1 MQCAIC
7 LVLFVYQQINTF
19 CLLKLKELNNMVED
33 RRVRKTKNAIKQAF
47 IKLLAEK
54 ELERITIQDITTLAD
69 INRGTFYLHYE
80 DKYLLLSD
88 LEDEI
93 LAGLAD
99 ETGTYKLVL
108 QDSNLEDFAKI
119 FSEKILKNIILHI
132 QKDID
137 FYLVIFKLDR
147 KSHLEDK
154 ISELMYA
161 NMAENISNKQ
171 NISGIPLDY
180 FHSYVSGA
188 TISFIKHW
196 VQDKN
201 RMEPDIVVDYLFK
214 MIFNG
219 PLRLLAKEQ
228 YQ

>member
-1 MQCAIC
+1 
-7 LVLFVYQQINTF
+7 
-19 CLLKLKELNNMVED
+19 MVED

-80 DKYLLLSD
+80 DKYILLSD
-88 LEDEI
+88 LEDEFI
-93 LAGLAD
+93 DDLAE
-99 ETGTYKLVL
+99 ETGTFKLVL
-108 QDSNLEDFAKI
+108 QGSNLEDFAKI

-137 FYLVIFKLDR
+137 FYLLIFKLDR

-154 ISELMYA
+154 ISELIYV
-161 NMAENISNKQ
+161 NMAKNINNKTK
-171 NISGIPLDY
+171 ISGIPLDY

-201 RMEPDIVVDYLFK
+201 RMDPDVVVDYLFK
-214 MIFNG
+214 IIFNG
-219 PLRLLAKEQ
+219 PLRLMANEQ

>member
-1 MQCAIC
+1 
-7 LVLFVYQQINTF
+7 
-19 CLLKLKELNNMVED
+19 MVED

-69 INRGTFYLHYE
+69 VNRGTFYLHYE
-80 DKYLLLSD
+80 DKYILLSD

-93 LAGLAD
+93 LASLAD
-99 ETGTYKLVL
+99 EIGTSKLVM
-108 QDSNLEDFAKI
+108 QDSNLEDFAKN

-147 KSHLEDK
+147 KSQLEDK

-161 NMAENISNKQ
+161 NMVKIISNKQ
-171 NISGIPLDY
+171 KISGIPIDY

-196 VQDKN
+196 VQDNN
-201 RMEPDIVVDYLFK
+201 RMEPNIVADHLFK
-214 MIFNG
+214 IIFNG
-219 PLRLLAKEQ
+219 PLRLMAKEQ
-228 YQ
+228 YK

>member
-1 MQCAIC
+1 
-7 LVLFVYQQINTF
+7 
-19 CLLKLKELNNMVED
+19 MVED

-69 INRGTFYLHYE
+69 VNRGTFYLHYE
-80 DKYLLLSD
+80 DKYILLSD

-93 LAGLAD
+93 LASLVD
-99 ETGTYKLVL
+99 EIGTSKLVM
-108 QDSNLEDFAKI
+108 QDSNLEDFAKN
-119 FSEKILKNIILHI
+119 FSKKILKNIILHI

-147 KSHLEDK
+147 KSQLEDK

-161 NMAENISNKQ
+161 NMVKIISNKQ
-171 NISGIPLDY
+171 KISGIPIDY

-196 VQDKN
+196 VQDNN
-201 RMEPDIVVDYLFK
+201 RMEPNIVADHLFK
-214 MIFNG
+214 IIFNG
-219 PLRLLAKEQ
+219 PLRLMAKEQ
-228 YQ
+228 YK

>member
-1 MQCAIC
+1 
-7 LVLFVYQQINTF
+7 
-19 CLLKLKELNNMVED
+19 MVED

-69 INRGTFYLHYE
+69 VNRGTFYLHYE
-80 DKYLLLSD
+80 DKYILLSD

-93 LAGLAD
+93 LASLAD
-99 ETGTYKLVL
+99 EVGTSKLVM
-108 QDSNLEDFAKI
+108 QDSNLEDFAKN
-119 FSEKILKNIILHI
+119 FSKKILKNIILHI

-147 KSHLEDK
+147 KSQLEDK

-161 NMAENISNKQ
+161 NMVKIISNKQ
-171 NISGIPLDY
+171 KISGIPIDY

-196 VQDKN
+196 VQDNN
-201 RMEPDIVVDYLFK
+201 RMEPNIVADHLFK
-214 MIFNG
+214 IIFNG
-219 PLRLLAKEQ
+219 PLRLMAKEQ
-228 YQ
+228 YK

>member
-1 MQCAIC
+1 MSKMI
-7 LVLFVYQQINTF
+7 
-19 CLLKLKELNNMVED
+19 ED
-33 RRVRKTKNAIKQAF
+33 RRVKKTKNAIKQAF

-54 ELERITIQDITTLAD
+54 ELERITIQDITSLAD

-80 DKYLLLSD
+80 DKYILLSD

-93 LAGLAD
+93 LVGLAD
-99 ETGTYKLVL
+99 EIGTYKLVM

-154 ISELMYA
+154 ISELMYS
-161 NMAENISNKQ
+161 NMTKNLNNKQ
-171 NISGIPLDY
+171 KISGIPIDY

-196 VQDKN
+196 VQDNN
-201 RMEPDIVVDYLFK
+201 RMEPDIVADHLFK
-214 MIFNG
+214 IIFNG
-219 PLRLLAKEQ
+219 PLRLMAKEQ

>member
-1 MQCAIC
+1 
-7 LVLFVYQQINTF
+7 
-19 CLLKLKELNNMVED
+19 MVED

-69 INRGTFYLHYE
+69 VNRGTFYLHYE
-80 DKYLLLSD
+80 DKYILLSD
-88 LEDEI
+88 IEDEI

-99 ETGTYKLVL
+99 ETGTYKLGM
-108 QDSNLEDFAKI
+108 QDSTLEDFAKI

-147 KSHLEDK
+147 KSHLEEK

-161 NMAENISNKQ
+161 NIAKNLGNKQ
-171 NISGIPLDY
+171 NISGIPIDY

-196 VQDKN
+196 VQDNN
-201 RMEPDIVVDYLFK
+201 RMEPDMVADYLFK
-214 MIFNG
+214 IIFNG
-219 PLRLLAKEQ
+219 PLRLIANEP

>member
-1 MQCAIC
+1 
-7 LVLFVYQQINTF
+7 
-19 CLLKLKELNNMVED
+19 MVED

-69 INRGTFYLHYE
+69 VNRGTFYLHYE
-80 DKYLLLSD
+80 DKYILLSD

-93 LAGLAD
+93 LASLAD
-99 ETGTYKLVL
+99 EIGTSKLVM
-108 QDSNLEDFAKI
+108 QDSNLEDFAKN

-147 KSHLEDK
+147 KSQLEDK

-161 NMAENISNKQ
+161 NMVKIISNKQ
-171 NISGIPLDY
+171 KISGIPIDY
-180 FHSYVSGA
+180 FHSYFSGA

-196 VQDKN
+196 VQDNN
-201 RMEPDIVVDYLFK
+201 RMEPNIVANHLFK
-214 MIFNG
+214 IIFNG
-219 PLRLLAKEQ
+219 PLRLMAKEQ
-228 YQ
+228 YK

>member
-1 MQCAIC
+1 
-7 LVLFVYQQINTF
+7 
-19 CLLKLKELNNMVED
+19 MVED
-33 RRVRKTKNAIKQAF
+33 RRVRKTKKAIKQAF

-80 DKYLLLSD
+80 DKYILLSD
-88 LEDEI
+88 LEDEFI
-93 LAGLAD
+93 DDLA
-99 ETGTYKLVL
+99 EEIGTFKLVL
-108 QDSNLEDFAKI
+108 QGSNLEDFAKI

-137 FYLVIFKLDR
+137 FYLLIFKLDR

-154 ISELMYA
+154 ISELIYV
-161 NMAENISNKQ
+161 NMAKNNNNKTK
-171 NISGIPLDY
+171 ISGIPLDY

-201 RMEPDIVVDYLFK
+201 RMDPDVVVDYLFK
-214 MIFNG
+214 IIFNG
-219 PLRLLAKEQ
+219 PLRLMANEQ

>member
-1 MQCAIC
+1 
-7 LVLFVYQQINTF
+7 
-19 CLLKLKELNNMVED
+19 MVED

-69 INRGTFYLHYE
+69 VNRGTFYLHYE
-80 DKYLLLSD
+80 DKYILLSD

-93 LAGLAD
+93 LASLAD
-99 ETGTYKLVL
+99 EIGTSKLVM
-108 QDSNLEDFAKI
+108 QDSNLEDFAKN
-119 FSEKILKNIILHI
+119 FSKKILKNIILHI

-147 KSHLEDK
+147 KSQLEDK

-161 NMAENISNKQ
+161 NMVKIISNKQ
-171 NISGIPLDY
+171 KISGIPINY

-196 VQDKN
+196 VQDNN
-201 RMEPDIVVDYLFK
+201 RMEPNIVADHLFK
-214 MIFNG
+214 IIFNG
-219 PLRLLAKEQ
+219 PLRLMAKEQ
-228 YQ
+228 YK

>member
-1 MQCAIC
+1 
-7 LVLFVYQQINTF
+7 
-19 CLLKLKELNNMVED
+19 MVED

-80 DKYLLLSD
+80 DKYILLSD
-88 LEDEI
+88 LEDEFI
-93 LAGLAD
+93 DDLA
-99 ETGTYKLVL
+99 EEIGTFKLVL
-108 QDSNLEDFAKI
+108 QGSNLEDFAKI

-137 FYLVIFKLDR
+137 FYLLIFKLDR

-154 ISELMYA
+154 ISELIYV
-161 NMAENISNKQ
+161 NMAKNINNKTK
-171 NISGIPLDY
+171 ISGIPLDY

-201 RMEPDIVVDYLFK
+201 RMDSDVVVDYLFK
-214 MIFNG
+214 IIFNG
-219 PLRLLAKEQ
+219 PLRLMANEQ

>member
-1 MQCAIC
+1 
-7 LVLFVYQQINTF
+7 
-19 CLLKLKELNNMVED
+19 MVED

-69 INRGTFYLHYE
+69 VNRGTFYLHYE
-80 DKYLLLSD
+80 DKYILLSD

-93 LAGLAD
+93 LASLAD
-99 ETGTYKLVL
+99 EIGTSKLVM
-108 QDSNLEDFAKI
+108 QDSNLEDFAKN
-119 FSEKILKNIILHI
+119 FSKKILKNIILHI

-147 KSHLEDK
+147 KSQLEDK

-161 NMAENISNKQ
+161 NMVKIISNKQ
-171 NISGIPLDY
+171 KISGIPIDY
-180 FHSYVSGA
+180 FHSYFSGA

-196 VQDKN
+196 VQDNN
-201 RMEPDIVVDYLFK
+201 RMEPNIVADHLFK
-214 MIFNG
+214 IIFNG
-219 PLRLLAKEQ
+219 PLRLMAKEQ
-228 YQ
+228 YK

>member
-1 MQCAIC
+1 
-7 LVLFVYQQINTF
+7 
-19 CLLKLKELNNMVED
+19 MVED

-69 INRGTFYLHYE
+69 VNRGTFYLYYE
-80 DKYLLLSD
+80 DKYILLSD

-93 LAGLAD
+93 LASLAD
-99 ETGTYKLVL
+99 EIGTSKLVM
-108 QDSNLEDFAKI
+108 QDSNLEDFAKN

-147 KSHLEDK
+147 KSQLEDK

-161 NMAENISNKQ
+161 NMVKIISNKQ
-171 NISGIPLDY
+171 KISGIPIDY
-180 FHSYVSGA
+180 FHSYFSGA

-196 VQDKN
+196 VQDNN
-201 RMEPDIVVDYLFK
+201 RMEPNIVADHLFK
-214 MIFNG
+214 IIFNG
-219 PLRLLAKEQ
+219 PLRLMAKEQ
-228 YQ
+228 YK

>member
-1 MQCAIC
+1 
-7 LVLFVYQQINTF
+7 
-19 CLLKLKELNNMVED
+19 MVED

-69 INRGTFYLHYE
+69 VNRGTFYLHYE
-80 DKYLLLSD
+80 DKYILLSD

-93 LAGLAD
+93 LASLAD
-99 ETGTYKLVL
+99 EIGTSKLVM
-108 QDSNLEDFAKI
+108 QDSNLEDFAKN
-119 FSEKILKNIILHI
+119 FSKKILKNIILHI

-147 KSHLEDK
+147 KSQLEDK

-161 NMAENISNKQ
+161 NMVKIISNKQ
-171 NISGIPLDY
+171 KISGIPIDY

-196 VQDKN
+196 VQDNN
-201 RMEPDIVVDYLFK
+201 RMEPNIVADHLFK
-214 MIFNG
+214 IIFNG
-219 PLRLLAKEQ
+219 PLRLMAKEQ
-228 YQ
+228 YK

>member
-1 MQCAIC
+1 
-7 LVLFVYQQINTF
+7 
-19 CLLKLKELNNMVED
+19 MVED

-54 ELERITIQDITTLAD
+54 ELERITIRDITTLAD
-69 INRGTFYLHYE
+69 VNRGTFYLHYE
-80 DKYLLLSD
+80 DKYILLSD

-93 LAGLAD
+93 LASLAD
-99 ETGTYKLVL
+99 EIGTSKLVM
-108 QDSNLEDFAKI
+108 QDSNLEDFAKN
-119 FSEKILKNIILHI
+119 FSKKILKNIILHI

-147 KSHLEDK
+147 KSQLEDK

-161 NMAENISNKQ
+161 NMVKIISNKQ
-171 NISGIPLDY
+171 KISGIPIDY

-196 VQDKN
+196 VQDNN
-201 RMEPDIVVDYLFK
+201 RMEPNIVADHLFK
-214 MIFNG
+214 IIFNG
-219 PLRLLAKEQ
+219 PLRLMAKEQ
-228 YQ
+228 YK

>member
-1 MQCAIC
+1 
-7 LVLFVYQQINTF
+7 
-19 CLLKLKELNNMVED
+19 MVED

-80 DKYLLLSD
+80 DKYILLSD
-88 LEDEI
+88 LEDEFI
-93 LAGLAD
+93 DDLA
-99 ETGTYKLVL
+99 EEIGTFKLVL
-108 QDSNLEDFAKI
+108 QGSNLEDFAKI

-137 FYLVIFKLDR
+137 FYLLIFKLDR

-154 ISELMYA
+154 ISELIYV
-161 NMAENISNKQ
+161 NMAKNINNKTK
-171 NISGIPLDY
+171 ISGIPLDY

-201 RMEPDIVVDYLFK
+201 RMDPNVVVDYLFK
-214 MIFNG
+214 IIFNG
-219 PLRLLAKEQ
+219 PLRLMANEQ

>member
-1 MQCAIC
+1 
-7 LVLFVYQQINTF
+7 
-19 CLLKLKELNNMVED
+19 MVED

-69 INRGTFYLHYE
+69 VNQGTFYLHYE
-80 DKYLLLSD
+80 DKYILLSD

-93 LAGLAD
+93 LASLAD
-99 ETGTYKLVL
+99 EIGTSKLVM
-108 QDSNLEDFAKI
+108 QDSNLEDFAKN

-147 KSHLEDK
+147 KSQLEDK

-161 NMAENISNKQ
+161 NMVKIISNKQ
-171 NISGIPLDY
+171 KISGIPIDY

-196 VQDKN
+196 VQDNN
-201 RMEPDIVVDYLFK
+201 RMEPNIVADHLFK
-214 MIFNG
+214 IIFNG
-219 PLRLLAKEQ
+219 PLRLMAKEQ
-228 YQ
+228 YK

>member
-1 MQCAIC
+1 
-7 LVLFVYQQINTF
+7 
-19 CLLKLKELNNMVED
+19 MVED

-69 INRGTFYLHYE
+69 VNRGTFYLHYE
-80 DKYLLLSD
+80 DKYILLSD

-93 LAGLAD
+93 LASLAD
-99 ETGTYKLVL
+99 EIGTSKLVM
-108 QDSNLEDFAKI
+108 QDSNLEDFAKN
-119 FSEKILKNIILHI
+119 FSKKILKNIILHI

-147 KSHLEDK
+147 KSQLEDK

-161 NMAENISNKQ
+161 NVVKIISNKQ
-171 NISGIPLDY
+171 KISGIPIDY

-196 VQDKN
+196 VQDNN
-201 RMEPDIVVDYLFK
+201 RMEPNIVADHLFK
-214 MIFNG
+214 IIFNG
-219 PLRLLAKEQ
+219 PLRLMAKEQ
-228 YQ
+228 YK

>member
-1 MQCAIC
+1 
-7 LVLFVYQQINTF
+7 
-19 CLLKLKELNNMVED
+19 MVED

-80 DKYLLLSD
+80 DKYILLSD
-88 LEDEI
+88 LEDEFI
-93 LAGLAD
+93 DDLA
-99 ETGTYKLVL
+99 EEIGTFKLVL
-108 QDSNLEDFAKI
+108 QGSNLEDFAKI

-137 FYLVIFKLDR
+137 FYLLIFKLDR

-154 ISELMYA
+154 ISELIYV
-161 NMAENISNKQ
+161 NMAKNINNKTK
-171 NISGIPLDY
+171 ISGIPLDY

-201 RMEPDIVVDYLFK
+201 RMDPDVVVDYLFK
-214 MIFNG
+214 IIFNG
-219 PLRLLAKEQ
+219 PLRLMANEQ

>member
-1 MQCAIC
+1 
-7 LVLFVYQQINTF
+7 
-19 CLLKLKELNNMVED
+19 MVED

-69 INRGTFYLHYE
+69 VNRGTFYLHYE
-80 DKYLLLSD
+80 DKYILLSD

-93 LAGLAD
+93 LASLAD
-99 ETGTYKLVL
+99 EIGTSKLVM
-108 QDSNLEDFAKI
+108 QDSNLEDFAKN
-119 FSEKILKNIILHI
+119 FSKKILKNIILHI

-147 KSHLEDK
+147 KSQLEDK

-161 NMAENISNKQ
+161 NMVKIISNKQ
-171 NISGIPLDY
+171 KILGIPIDY

-196 VQDKN
+196 VQDNN
-201 RMEPDIVVDYLFK
+201 RMEPNIVADHLFK
-214 MIFNG
+214 IIFNG
-219 PLRLLAKEQ
+219 PLRLMAKEQ
-228 YQ
+228 YK

>member
-1 MQCAIC
+1 
-7 LVLFVYQQINTF
+7 
-19 CLLKLKELNNMVED
+19 MVED

-99 ETGTYKLVL
+99 EIGTYKLVM
-108 QDSNLEDFAKI
+108 QDSNLEDFAKN

-171 NISGIPLDY
+171 NISGIPIDY

-188 TISFIKHW
+188 SISFIKHW

-214 MIFNG
+214 IIFNG
-219 PLRLLAKEQ
+219 PLRLMAKEQ

>member
-1 MQCAIC
+1 
-7 LVLFVYQQINTF
+7 
-19 CLLKLKELNNMVED
+19 MVED
-33 RRVRKTKNAIKQAF
+33 RRVRKTKKAIKQAF

-80 DKYLLLSD
+80 DKYILLSD
-88 LEDEI
+88 LEDEFI
-93 LAGLAD
+93 DDLA
-99 ETGTYKLVL
+99 EEIGTFKLVL
-108 QDSNLEDFAKI
+108 QGSNLEDFAKI

-137 FYLVIFKLDR
+137 FYLLIFKLDR

-154 ISELMYA
+154 ISELIYV
-161 NMAENISNKQ
+161 NMAKNINNKTK
-171 NISGIPLDY
+171 ISGIPLDY

-201 RMEPDIVVDYLFK
+201 RMNPDVVVDYLFK
-214 MIFNG
+214 IIFNG
-219 PLRLLAKEQ
+219 PLRLMANEQ

>member
-1 MQCAIC
+1 
-7 LVLFVYQQINTF
+7 
-19 CLLKLKELNNMVED
+19 MVED

-69 INRGTFYLHYE
+69 VNRGTFYLHYE
-80 DKYLLLSD
+80 DKYILLSD
-88 LEDEI
+88 IEDEI

-99 ETGTYKLVL
+99 ETGTYKLGM
-108 QDSNLEDFAKI
+108 QDSTLEDFAKI

-147 KSHLEDK
+147 KSHLEEK
-154 ISELMYA
+154 ISELMYT
-161 NMAENISNKQ
+161 NIAKNLGNKQ
-171 NISGIPLDY
+171 NISGIPIDY

-188 TISFIKHW
+188 AISFIKHW
-196 VQDKN
+196 VQDNN
-201 RMEPDIVVDYLFK
+201 RMEPDMVADYLFK
-214 MIFNG
+214 IIFNG
-219 PLRLLAKEQ
+219 PLRLIANEP

>member
-1 MQCAIC
+1 
-7 LVLFVYQQINTF
+7 
-19 CLLKLKELNNMVED
+19 MVED

-99 ETGTYKLVL
+99 EIGTYKLVM
-108 QDSNLEDFAKI
+108 QDSNLEDFAKN

-137 FYLVIFKLDR
+137 FYLIIFKLDR

-171 NISGIPLDY
+171 NISGIPIDY

-188 TISFIKHW
+188 SISFIKHW

-214 MIFNG
+214 IIFNG
-219 PLRLLAKEQ
+219 PLRLMAKEQ

>member
-1 MQCAIC
+1 MSKMI
-7 LVLFVYQQINTF
+7 
-19 CLLKLKELNNMVED
+19 ED

-54 ELERITIQDITTLAD
+54 ELERITIQDITSLAD

-80 DKYLLLSD
+80 DKYILLSD

-93 LAGLAD
+93 LVGLAD
-99 ETGTYKLVL
+99 EIGTYKLVM

-154 ISELMYA
+154 ISELIYS
-161 NMAENISNKQ
+161 NMTKNLNNKQ
-171 NISGIPLDY
+171 KISGIPIDY

-196 VQDKN
+196 VQDNN
-201 RMEPDIVVDYLFK
+201 RMEPDIVADHLFK
-214 MIFNG
+214 IIFNG
-219 PLRLLAKEQ
+219 PLRLMAKEQ

>member
-1 MQCAIC
+1 
-7 LVLFVYQQINTF
+7 
-19 CLLKLKELNNMVED
+19 MVED

-69 INRGTFYLHYE
+69 VNRGTFYLHYE
-80 DKYLLLSD
+80 DKYILLSD

-93 LAGLAD
+93 LASLAD
-99 ETGTYKLVL
+99 EIGTYKLVM
-108 QDSNLEDFAKI
+108 QDSNLEDFAKN

-161 NMAENISNKQ
+161 NMTKNLSNKQ
-171 NISGIPLDY
+171 KISGIPIDY

-196 VQDKN
+196 VQDNN
-201 RMEPDIVVDYLFK
+201 RMEPDMVADYLFK
-214 MIFNG
+214 IIFNS
-219 PLRLLAKEQ
+219 PLRLMAKEQ
-228 YQ
+228 YK

>member
-1 MQCAIC
+1 
-7 LVLFVYQQINTF
+7 
-19 CLLKLKELNNMVED
+19 MVED

-80 DKYLLLSD
+80 DKYILLSD
-88 LEDEI
+88 LEDEFI
-93 LAGLAD
+93 DDLA
-99 ETGTYKLVL
+99 EEIGTFKLVL
-108 QDSNLEDFAKI
+108 QGSNLEDFAKI

-137 FYLVIFKLDR
+137 FYLLIFKLDR

-154 ISELMYA
+154 ISELIYV
-161 NMAENISNKQ
+161 NMAKNINNKTK
-171 NISGIPLDY
+171 ISGIPLDY

-201 RMEPDIVVDYLFK
+201 RMDPDVVVDYLFK
-214 MIFNG
+214 IIFNG
-219 PLRLLAKEQ
+219 PLRQMANEQ

>member
-1 MQCAIC
+1 
-7 LVLFVYQQINTF
+7 
-19 CLLKLKELNNMVED
+19 MVED

-80 DKYLLLSD
+80 DKYILLSD
-88 LEDEI
+88 LEDEFI
-93 LAGLAD
+93 DDLA
-99 ETGTYKLVL
+99 EEIGTFKLVL
-108 QDSNLEDFAKI
+108 QGSNLEDFAKI
-119 FSEKILKNIILHI
+119 FSKKILKNIILHI

-137 FYLVIFKLDR
+137 FYLLIFKLDR

-154 ISELMYA
+154 ISELIYV
-161 NMAENISNKQ
+161 NMAKNINNKTK
-171 NISGIPLDY
+171 ISGIPLDY

-201 RMEPDIVVDYLFK
+201 RMDPDVVVDYLFK
-214 MIFNG
+214 IIFNG
-219 PLRLLAKEQ
+219 PLRLMANEQ

>member
-1 MQCAIC
+1 
-7 LVLFVYQQINTF
+7 
-19 CLLKLKELNNMVED
+19 MVED
-33 RRVRKTKNAIKQAF
+33 RRVRKTKKAIKQAF

-80 DKYLLLSD
+80 DKYILLSD
-88 LEDEI
+88 LEDEFI
-93 LAGLAD
+93 DDLA
-99 ETGTYKLVL
+99 EEIGTFKLVL
-108 QDSNLEDFAKI
+108 QGSNLEDFAKI

-137 FYLVIFKLDR
+137 FYLLIFKLDR

-154 ISELMYA
+154 ISELIYV
-161 NMAENISNKQ
+161 NMAKNINNKTK
-171 NISGIPLDY
+171 ISSIPLDY

-196 VQDKN
+196 VQDNN
-201 RMEPDIVVDYLFK
+201 RMEPNIVADHLFK
-214 MIFNG
+214 IIFNG
-219 PLRLLAKEQ
+219 PLRLMAKEQ
-228 YQ
+228 YK

>member
-1 MQCAIC
+1 MI
-7 LVLFVYQQINTF
+7 
-19 CLLKLKELNNMVED
+19 ED

-54 ELERITIQDITTLAD
+54 ELERITIQDITSLAD

-80 DKYLLLSD
+80 DKYILLSD

-93 LAGLAD
+93 LVGLAD
-99 ETGTYKLVL
+99 EIGTYKLVM

-154 ISELMYA
+154 ISELIYS
-161 NMAENISNKQ
+161 NMTKNLNNKQ
-171 NISGIPLDY
+171 KISGIPIDY

-196 VQDKN
+196 VQDNN
-201 RMEPDIVVDYLFK
+201 RMEPDIVADHLFK
-214 MIFNG
+214 IIFNG
-219 PLRLLAKEQ
+219 PLRLMAKEQ

>member
-1 MQCAIC
+1 MI
-7 LVLFVYQQINTF
+7 
-19 CLLKLKELNNMVED
+19 ED

-54 ELERITIQDITTLAD
+54 ELERITIQDITSLAD

-80 DKYLLLSD
+80 DKYILLSD

-93 LAGLAD
+93 LVGLAD
-99 ETGTYKLVL
+99 EIGTYKLVM

-154 ISELMYA
+154 ISELMYS
-161 NMAENISNKQ
+161 NMTKNLNNKQ
-171 NISGIPLDY
+171 KISGIPIDY

-196 VQDKN
+196 VQDNN
-201 RMEPDIVVDYLFK
+201 RMEPDIVADHLFK
-214 MIFNG
+214 IIFNG
-219 PLRLLAKEQ
+219 PLRLMAKEQ

>member
-1 MQCAIC
+1 
-7 LVLFVYQQINTF
+7 
-19 CLLKLKELNNMVED
+19 MVED

-69 INRGTFYLHYE
+69 VNRGTFYLHYE
-80 DKYLLLSD
+80 DNYILLSD

-93 LAGLAD
+93 LASLAD
-99 ETGTYKLVL
+99 EIGTSKLVM
-108 QDSNLEDFAKI
+108 QDSNLEDFAKN

-147 KSHLEDK
+147 KSQLEDK

-161 NMAENISNKQ
+161 NMVKIISNKQ
-171 NISGIPLDY
+171 KISGIPIDY

-196 VQDKN
+196 VQDNN
-201 RMEPDIVVDYLFK
+201 RMEPNIVADHLFK
-214 MIFNG
+214 IIFNG
-219 PLRLLAKEQ
+219 PLRLMAKEQ
-228 YQ
+228 YK

>member
-1 MQCAIC
+1 
-7 LVLFVYQQINTF
+7 
-19 CLLKLKELNNMVED
+19 MVED

-69 INRGTFYLHYE
+69 VNRGTFYLHYE
-80 DKYLLLSD
+80 DKYILLSD
-88 LEDEI
+88 IEDEI

-99 ETGTYKLVL
+99 ETGTYKLGM
-108 QDSNLEDFAKI
+108 QDSTLEDFAKI

-161 NMAENISNKQ
+161 NIAKNLGNKQ
-171 NISGIPLDY
+171 NISGIPIDY

-188 TISFIKHW
+188 AISFIKHW
-196 VQDKN
+196 VQDNN
-201 RMEPDIVVDYLFK
+201 RMEPDTVADYLFK
-214 MIFNG
+214 IIFNG
-219 PLRLLAKEQ
+219 PLRLIANEP

>member
-1 MQCAIC
+1 MI
-7 LVLFVYQQINTF
+7 
-19 CLLKLKELNNMVED
+19 ED
-33 RRVRKTKNAIKQAF
+33 RRVKKTKNAIKQAF

-54 ELERITIQDITTLAD
+54 ELERITIQDITSLAD

-80 DKYLLLSD
+80 DKYILLSD

-93 LAGLAD
+93 LVGLAD
-99 ETGTYKLVL
+99 EIGTYKLVM

-154 ISELMYA
+154 ISELMYS
-161 NMAENISNKQ
+161 NMTKNLNNKQ
-171 NISGIPLDY
+171 KISGIPIDY

-196 VQDKN
+196 VQDNN
-201 RMEPDIVVDYLFK
+201 RMEPDIVADHLFK
-214 MIFNG
+214 IIFNG
-219 PLRLLAKEQ
+219 PLRLMAKEQ